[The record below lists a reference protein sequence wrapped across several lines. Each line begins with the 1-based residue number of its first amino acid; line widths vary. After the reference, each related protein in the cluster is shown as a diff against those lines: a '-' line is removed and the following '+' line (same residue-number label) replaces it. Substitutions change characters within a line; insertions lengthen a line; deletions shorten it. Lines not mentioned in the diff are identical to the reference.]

1 MNRDSLPPLL
11 RGVGTTM
18 FLAAAIFAIVL
29 ARRDITNTEAQREAA
44 HRRTASEY
52 QGAKGLDALTGQLQ
66 QLKSELESR
75 SLAEEVF
82 DSPWVE
88 MLSIVGTAFLA
99 TSFYAEAILKMRPQP
114 KNEAPKSPSLP
125 VR

>member
-1 MNRDSLPPLL
+1 
-11 RGVGTTM
+11 M
-18 FLAAAIFAIVL
+18 FLVAAIVAIVL
-29 ARRDITNTEAQREAA
+29 ARRDIASTEAQREAA
-44 HRRTASEY
+44 HRIAATKY
-52 QGAKGLDALTGQLQ
+52 QGATGLDALSGQFQ

-99 TSFYAEAILKMRPQP
+99 TSFYAEAIIKMRPQP
-114 KNEAPKSPSLP
+114 QNETPKRRPSLP
-125 VR
+125 AFKSLSE